1 MTEKSVNENQRP
13 IVVLHPTGDGISLA
27 RALARVLVRRELMV
41 ATEIADAVDC
51 EDASA
56 AG

>member
-1 MTEKSVNENQRP
+1 MTEKPVNDNQRP
-13 IVVLHPTGDGISLA
+13 IVVLHPMWDGISLA
-27 RALARVLVRRELMV
+27 RVLARVFVRRELMF

-51 EDASA
+51 ENASA

>member
-1 MTEKSVNENQRP
+1 MTEKPVNDNQHP

-27 RALARVLVRRELMV
+27 RTLARVLVRRELMF

-51 EDASA
+51 ENVSA